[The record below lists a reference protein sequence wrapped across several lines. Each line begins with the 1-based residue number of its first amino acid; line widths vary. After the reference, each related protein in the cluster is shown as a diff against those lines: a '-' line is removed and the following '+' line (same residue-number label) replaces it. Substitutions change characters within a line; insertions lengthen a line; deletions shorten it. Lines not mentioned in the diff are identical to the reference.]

1 MSIGKKGSLA
11 RRVAAAVGALAV
23 GVMGLAGAAL
33 TANATDTG
41 NIIVPPNAGSET
53 TLTIHKYS
61 GVQGDA
67 GDGTE
72 QTIDPDTHEP
82 LVGVTFKIQKVVSK
96 NGQTINLDT
105 PEGWDLIKGVQADD
119 VTKDGTPY
127 ALADVPSLTDS
138 SVTTDSTGTAST
150 PLPHGL
156 YYVTETDF
164 GSNPIVAGTAPFL
177 VTMPLPKVAADN
189 STNGTWIYNVHV
201 YPKNQVMNA
210 PEKTINSDADQSS
223 NGQLKIGD
231 TVTYTIKQTVPALNK
246 EDTEYKSASIWDTL
260 PDGLEF
266 VSGSST
272 VTKTGTAFA
281 DGDVATNESG
291 VTWKVQPDGLKKLA
305 EGDVITVTF
314 KTKVTTLTSTGEIA
328 NPGSGQPGTPGYGS
342 EFNSTHVPGTTTPYT
357 YWGQLKVTK
366 VVQGNTSQK
375 LKDAEFTVGK
385 TVNGACPASAPADT
399 DTATFVAKGTSNADG
414 IVQWEVNDPE
424 TAQPAPN
431 GLLGLFVA
439 NSDTDLGNNVDPK
452 DYCLYETKAPA
463 GYILVKDVKTV
474 KIHAGTANLVTG
486 DNDITVDNQQQDHPN
501 LPLTGAA
508 GTVVMTLGGI
518 ALVAAGGAAYAISRK
533 RSAR

>member
-41 NIIVPPNAGSET
+41 NIIVPDAGTNT
-53 TLTIHKYS
+53 TLKIHKYS
-61 GVQGDA
+61 GPQGKA

-96 NGQTINLDT
+96 NNQTINLDT

-156 YYVTETDF
+156 YYVTETDP

-177 VTMPLPKVAADN
+177 VTMPLPKVAADGG
-189 STNGTWIYNVHV
+189 TNGTWIYDVHV
-201 YPKNQVMNA
+201 YPKNQVMDA

-223 NGQLKIGD
+223 SKQLKIGD
-231 TVTYTIKQTVPALNK
+231 TVTYTITQTVPALNK

-281 DGDVATNESG
+281 DGDAATNESG
-291 VTWKVQPDGLKKLA
+291 VTWTVQPDGLKKLA

-314 KTKVTTLTSTGEIA
+314 KAKVTKLTSDGEIA

-342 EFNSTHVPGTTTPYT
+342 EFNGTHVPGVPTPYT
-357 YWGQLKVTK
+357 YWGKLQVTK
-366 VVQGNTSQK
+366 IDEGGHT
-375 LKDAEFTVGK
+375 LAGAEFSVYE
-385 TVNGACPASAPADT
+385 NACPADPQEQPAGDPVET
-399 DTATFVAKGTSNADG
+399 GTSGTDG
-414 IVQWEVNDPE
+414 IVLWGPK
-424 TAQPAPN
+424 PGKSP
-431 GLLGLFVA
+431 LGLFVA
-439 NSDTDLGNNVDPK
+439 NSNGTKKPDASK
-452 DYCLYETKAPA
+452 QYCVYETKAPA
-463 GYILVKDVKTV
+463 GFIKGDSKTV
-474 KIHAGTANLVTG
+474 TITPGTTTTANNTVSVT
-486 DNDITVDNQQQDHPN
+486 NVQQKHPN